1 MDVIDAQFLGQPGR
15 DFFARPQ
22 AAIGGGVVQSRIEFL
37 AHIGRH
43 ERRLAGIV
51 MAAVADSR
59 RAVSIV
65 AMQDFVDPDG
75 GIGGHLGNRFDRVTL
90 GVQQDDLP
98 VRPFD
103 GIVGRPVALFQV
115 INRQVVGYL

>member
-15 DFFARPQ
+15 DFFARPE
-22 AAIGGGVVQSRIEFL
+22 ATIGWGVVEGGIEFL

-51 MAAVADSR
+51 MAAVADSI
-59 RAVSIV
+59 RAVCIV
-65 AMQDFVDPDG
+65 AMQDFVNPDG
-75 GIGGHLGNRFDRVTL
+75 GIGGHLGNRCDRVPL

-103 GIVGRPVALFQV
+103 GIMGRPVALLQV

>member
-1 MDVIDAQFLGQPGR
+1 
-15 DFFARPQ
+15 
-22 AAIGGGVVQSRIEFL
+22 
-37 AHIGRH
+37 
-43 ERRLAGIV
+43 

-59 RAVSIV
+59 RAVGIV
-65 AMQDFVDPDG
+65 AMQNFVDPDG

-98 VRPFD
+98 VRSFD

>member
-1 MDVIDAQFLGQPGR
+1 
-15 DFFARPQ
+15 
-22 AAIGGGVVQSRIEFL
+22 
-37 AHIGRH
+37 
-43 ERRLAGIV
+43 

-59 RAVSIV
+59 RAVGIV
-65 AMQDFVDPDG
+65 AMQDFVHPDG
-75 GIGGHLGNRFDRVTL
+75 GIGGHLGNCFDRVTL

-103 GIVGRPVALFQV
+103 GIMGRPVALLQV

>member
-1 MDVIDAQFLGQPGR
+1 MDVFDAQFLGQPGR
-15 DFFARPQ
+15 DFFARPE
-22 AAIGGGVVQSRIEFL
+22 ATIGCGAVEGGIKVL
-37 AHIGRH
+37 AYIRRH

-59 RAVSIV
+59 RAVGII

-75 GIGGHLGNRFDRVTL
+75 GIGGHLGNRLDRVTL

-98 VRPFD
+98 MRPFD
-103 GIVGRPVALFQV
+103 GIVGRPVALLQV

>member
-1 MDVIDAQFLGQPGR
+1 
-15 DFFARPQ
+15 
-22 AAIGGGVVQSRIEFL
+22 
-37 AHIGRH
+37 
-43 ERRLAGIV
+43 
-51 MAAVADSR
+51 
-59 RAVSIV
+59 
-65 AMQDFVDPDG
+65 
-75 GIGGHLGNRFDRVTL
+75 VTL